1 MNALPRPLL
10 VSLALGTLPIAAR
23 AQTVRSDSARL
34 VVTQAGRPIGT
45 EDFALR
51 IGTGSAGS
59 PEASFVATT
68 NGDSESLRVV
78 VAVGA
83 RRITIRVAS
92 AAGEAARE
100 YPGGSRSLVVDERVL
115 SLFTLVARVDPGTV
129 TVFGP
134 PPGGRRSASLSE
146 VGQDRFPGAPQ
157 PLRHLVLRSGEDVVD
172 IWLDP
177 QGRLIRVAIPSR
189 ELVAERVTQP

>member
-1 MNALPRPLL
+1 MIAPLRPLL
-10 VSLALGTLPIAAR
+10 ASIALVTLPAGAR
-23 AQTVRSDSARL
+23 AQAITSDSARL
-34 VVTQAGRPIGT
+34 VVTQGGHPIGT

-51 IGTGSAGS
+51 LGTGSDGS
-59 PEASFVATT
+59 PEVSFVATT

-78 VAVGA
+78 VAAGA
-83 RRITIRVAS
+83 HRITIRVAS

-100 YPGGSRSLVVDERVL
+100 YPGGSKSLVVDERVL
-115 SLFTLVARVDPGTV
+115 ALFALVARVDVGTV

-134 PPGGRRSASLSE
+134 PPGGRRTASLTD
-146 VGQDRFPGAPQ
+146 VGQDRFPGSSR

-172 IWLDP
+172 VWLDS

-189 ELVAERVTQP
+189 DLVAERVTQP